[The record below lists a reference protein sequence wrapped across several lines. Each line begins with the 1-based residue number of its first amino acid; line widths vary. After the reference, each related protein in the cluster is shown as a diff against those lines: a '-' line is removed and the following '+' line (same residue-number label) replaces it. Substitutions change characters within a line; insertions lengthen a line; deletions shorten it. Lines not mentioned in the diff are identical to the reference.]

1 MGRIGHIEE
10 EIMDIAEVIEVIKTT
25 LTRRGDGT
33 SEKSPIRVI
42 TQYWSKEGTLLA
54 EHDPSPDAGRCI
66 VMLQDAVAALG
77 GLRKLD
83 EVCPELANDLRLVA
97 PEFPQIPWRYK
108 GKES

>member
-1 MGRIGHIEE
+1 ME
-10 EIMDIAEVIEVIKTT
+10 IAEVIEVIRTT
-25 LTRRGDGT
+25 LTLRGDVKKT
-33 SEKSPIRVI
+33 QSRII

-77 GLRKLD
+77 GLQKLD